1 MIKNQFAVSKPGRT
15 WMLFAL
21 LGILVLAMS
30 CGYRL
35 RGSKG
40 NLPEGIR
47 SLGIPTFRNLT
58 NQYKVEQRITAA
70 VLKEFALRT
79 NIAVHPS
86 DTGVESVLVGEIR
99 HLSSTPVT
107 FGTQTVGSQTF
118 GSTFMVTVEIS
129 AKLIRSRDS
138 AVIWKNDKFAFRE
151 QHVLNANIKDF
162 FAEENPALD
171 RLARNFAESLAS
183 TILDR

>member
-1 MIKNQFAVSKPGRT
+1 MIKNRSAVPKTGRT
-15 WMLFAL
+15 LMLCVL
-21 LGILVLAMS
+21 LGILALGCS

-35 RGSKG
+35 RGSRG

-58 NQYKVEQRITAA
+58 NQYKIEQRITAA

-79 NIAVHPS
+79 NIPVNS
-86 DTGVESVLVGEIR
+86 SNSGVESVLVGEIR
-99 HLSSTPVT
+99 HMSSTPVT
-107 FGTQTVGSQTF
+107 FGSQTVGSQTF

-138 AVIWKNDKFAFRE
+138 AVIWSNERFIFRE

-171 RLARNFAESLAS
+171 RLARNFAASLAS